1 MRTIIINNNRF
12 IRLLPLLAL
21 WYSGVGWT
29 ADSHRYVVRVDSGL
43 QRLEVHARFAEPVRS
58 ISARDA
64 SASRYLSNP
73 RDCDTGDALRTRG
86 RRIIVPKHGVTCIRY
101 SVDLERA
108 ASAERRNANLSA
120 SNIIVSPAAWF
131 WRPPDEAG
139 TIVRFDMAGSNRVS
153 VPWIPIDGA
162 ANSYRVSK
170 APGSSTA
177 AAVFGQFD
185 YVETSIPGAL
195 IRITI
200 ANSIANSDDKGD
212 TNELVDWIR
221 SAAGNVALAYGRFP
235 NPSPSVL
242 VLPVG
247 DSRRSDAAVRFGR
260 VIRDGGEA
268 VELFVN
274 RNVPMDEF
282 YDDWTATHEFSHL
295 MLPYVA
301 SRHRWISEGFAQ
313 YYQNILM
320 ARAGQYSELRAW
332 QKIVDG
338 LERGRL
344 SSPRLS
350 PNQAAAGD
358 RRGSTMKVYWSG
370 AAIALLADVE
380 LRRRSNGE
388 RSLDSV
394 LKQLAEC
401 CLPAG
406 DAWSGT
412 RLFETLDSFLDEP
425 LFIPLYR
432 KHADAAGFPDTR
444 QLLQRLGV
452 SVKNGALRLDQGAE
466 LAPLR
471 QAIAGH

>member
-1 MRTIIINNNRF
+1 MRTIIISNNRLV
-12 IRLLPLLAL
+12 RLLPLLAL
-21 WYSGVGWT
+21 WNPGAGWA
-29 ADSHRYVVRVDSGL
+29 ADSHRYVVRVDSDL
-43 QRLEVHARFAEPVRS
+43 QSLEVHARFAEPVRS
-58 ISARDA
+58 IRARDNNA
-64 SASRYLSNP
+64 GRYLSNL
-73 RDCDTGDALRTRG
+73 RNCDTGVALRTRG
-86 RRIIVPKHGVTCIRY
+86 RRVLVPERGLTCIRY
-101 SVDLERA
+101 SVDLARA
-108 ASAERRNANLSA
+108 ASAERRNANLSPA
-120 SNIIVSPAAWF
+120 NIIVSPAAWF
-131 WRPPDEAG
+131 WRPPDDAG
-139 TIVRFDMAGSNRVS
+139 TTVRFDMEGSNRVS
-153 VPWIPIDGA
+153 VPWMPIA
-162 ANSYRVSK
+162 AGQNTYRVSE

-177 AAVFGQFD
+177 AAVFGHFE
-185 YVETSIPGAL
+185 YVETGIPGAL
-195 IRITI
+195 VRITI
-200 ANSIANSDDKGD
+200 ANSIANSNNKGD
-212 TNELVDWIR
+212 TSELVEWIR
-221 SAAGNVALAYGRFP
+221 SAISNVTLAYGRFP

-260 VIRDGGEA
+260 VVRDGGEA
-268 VELFVN
+268 VELFVDLDM
-274 RNVPMDEF
+274 PMDEF

-295 MLPYVA
+295 MLPYVS

-320 ARAGQYSELRAW
+320 ARAGQYSEQRAW
-332 QKIVDG
+332 QKIVNG

-358 RRGSTMKVYWSG
+358 RRSSTMKVYWSG

-380 LRRRSNGE
+380 LRMRSNGE

-394 LKQLAEC
+394 LEQLADC

-412 RLFETLDSFLDEP
+412 RLFDTLDSFLDEP
-425 LFIPLYR
+425 LFKPLYQQ
-432 KHADAAGFPDTR
+432 HADAAGFPDTQ

-452 SVKNGALRLDQGAE
+452 QLENGAVRLNQGAE

-471 QAIAGH
+471 QAIAGR